1 MAGMSRGTP
10 DGVLSVLID
19 RTSLNGSGRGV
30 LFQAGEHITADTVN
44 LMARF
49 GRGIIGAALTAD
61 RAFAL
66 GMTPMQDTRKR
77 AHAPRYMTSVEARAC
92 TETGISA
99 AERALTLRT
108 LASPHSTAN
117 DLVSPGHIMPAIVP
131 EQPQSDAGLEALAF
145 QHAARFNESLAI
157 AWCDILNEE
166 GSVASAAEC
175 AALSVQLSLPLLIRI
190 GDAAVEN
197 DVLERSAR
205 QPNIDVQSGGIDL
218 GQFA

>member
-10 DGVLSVLID
+10 EGVLSVLID

-30 LFQAGEHITADTVN
+30 LFQAGENISAEIVN
-44 LMARF
+44 MMARH
-49 GRGIIGAALTAD
+49 GRGVIGAALTAD
-61 RAFAL
+61 RAFSL
-66 GMTPMQDTRKR
+66 GMTPMQDTRRR
-77 AHAPRYMTSVEARAC
+77 ADAPRYMASVEARAC

-108 LASPHSTAN
+108 LADRHSTAD

-131 EQPQSDAGLEALAF
+131 QKPQSDAGLEAVAF

-166 GSVASAAEC
+166 GAVASAAEC
-175 AALSVQLSLPLLIRI
+175 AELSVQLSLPLLVRV
-190 GDAAVEN
+190 GDAAVESE
-197 DVLERSAR
+197 VLERSAQ
-205 QPNIDVQSGGIDL
+205 QPTIDVQSGGLDL

>member
-30 LFQAGEHITADTVN
+30 LFQAGENITADIVN
-44 LMARF
+44 VMARY
-49 GRGIIGAALTAD
+49 GRSVIGAALSAD

-66 GMTPMQDTRKR
+66 GMTPMQDTRRR
-77 AHAPRYMTSVEARAC
+77 ANAPRYMASVEARAC

-108 LASPHSTAN
+108 LAASASTAD

-131 EQPQSDAGLEALAF
+131 EKPQTEAGLEAVAF
-145 QHAARFNESLAI
+145 QHAARFNDALAI
-157 AWCDILNEE
+157 GWCDILNDE
-166 GSVASAAEC
+166 GAVASAVQCAEL
-175 AALSVQLSLPLLIRI
+175 ATQLSLPLLVRV
-190 GDAAVEN
+190 GDAAV
-197 DVLERSAR
+197 DSHVLERSAR
-205 QPNIDVQSGGIDL
+205 HPSIDVHGYRL
-218 GQFA
+218 G